1 MNRRRRFQR
10 KKNLIRRQRS
20 VQSAFRIALLI
31 CPLLFSYSATADKA
45 IFAGGCF
52 WCMESDFEK
61 LDGVN
66 EVISGFTGGTLA
78 NPTYNGNHTG
88 HYEAVEID
96 YDPAKLSYQ
105 DLLDHFWIN
114 IDPFD
119 DKGQFCD
126 KGFSYLSAIFVE
138 GDEQR
143 NMAEASKEAVIKRF
157 PKQKVVTPILT
168 ASTFYPI
175 KGDESAHQ
183 DYYKNNPLR
192 YKYYRWGCGR
202 DQRLD
207 EIWGEQRKHL

>member
-1 MNRRRRFQR
+1 MNNHKRILR
-10 KKNLIRRQRS
+10 N
-20 VQSAFRIALLI
+20 AFYTALLLL
-31 CPLLFSYSATADKA
+31 PLVIPLPATADKA

-61 LDGVN
+61 LNGVN
-66 EVISGFTGGTLA
+66 EVISGFTGGTLV

-88 HYEAVEID
+88 HYEAVEVD
-96 YDPAKLSYQ
+96 YDSNTLSYQ

-138 GDEQR
+138 GDKQR
-143 NMAEASKEAVIKRF
+143 DMAKASKEKVIKQF
-157 PKQKVVTPILT
+157 PNQKVVTPILT

-175 KGDESAHQ
+175 KGNESAHQ

-207 EIWGEQRKHL
+207 DIWGEQRKHLPSNK